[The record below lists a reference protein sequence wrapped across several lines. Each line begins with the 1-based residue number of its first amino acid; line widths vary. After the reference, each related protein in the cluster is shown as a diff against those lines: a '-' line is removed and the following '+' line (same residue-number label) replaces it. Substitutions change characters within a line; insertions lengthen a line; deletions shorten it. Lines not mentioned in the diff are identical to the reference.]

1 MKLSFR
7 TSKESDI
14 PVILEMMQGFYALDD
29 YPFNAVAA
37 KENLIEFIRNAD
49 LGRLFLLINSESII
63 GYITLTFG
71 YSFVYGGRDAFI
83 DEFFIK
89 EAYRNQGVGK
99 STMGFIREASQ
110 GLGVKALHLEVE
122 NHNEYASK
130 LYLNEDFKA
139 NNRTLLTKR
148 IALN

>member
-1 MKLSFR
+1 MKPSFIASQM
-7 TSKESDI
+7 TDI
-14 PVILEMMQGFYALDD
+14 PVILEMMKEFYALDN
-29 YPFNAVAA
+29 YPFDVAVA
-37 KENLIEFIRNAD
+37 KENLMEFIGNAD
-49 LGRLFLLINSESII
+49 LGRLFLILEDKNII

-71 YSFVYGGRDAFI
+71 YSFEYGGRDAFI

-99 STMGFIREASQ
+99 ATMAFLAEASQ

-122 NHNEYASK
+122 RYNEHASR
-130 LYLNEDFKA
+130 LYLNEGFKA

>member
-7 TSKESDI
+7 TSKETDI
-14 PVILEMMQGFYALDD
+14 PIILEMMKEFYTLDD
-29 YPFNAVAA
+29 YPFDAALA
-37 KENLIEFIRNAD
+37 KENLIDFIGNVD
-49 LGRLFLLINSESII
+49 LGRLFLIVESKSII

-71 YSFVYGGRDAFI
+71 YSFEYGGRDAFI

-110 GLGVKALHLEVE
+110 GLGIKALHLEVE

-130 LYLNEDFKA
+130 LYLNEGFKA